1 MAPHSLGSGT
11 ISFGLVSI
19 PVKLYTAASSGG
31 VSFNL
36 LHAKCGSRIKQQTF
50 CPVCNEVVER
60 SALVKGYEFQKDQYV
75 RFTDEEL
82 KSLEGEAS
90 KVIDIAEFVPL
101 SSVDPIYFEK
111 TYYLGPDK
119 GGEKPYRLLADAMAK
134 SDKVALA
141 TFVMRGKES
150 LVLVR
155 PAQDGLMLHTMYF
168 ADEVR
173 DFGEIEKGKS
183 VKLREGELGL
193 AERLIGELSHDEFK
207 PEQYRGRSTAS
218 RVLDLANSK
227 VEGKEIT
234 AVEPEAQRAQVI
246 DLMDALKQSLAKRAA
261 ARAARGQGRRPGRQE
276 APREGAPARRRAGPK
291 GPGRQEVARLRGPA
305 ACRKVCRAGDGRRQA
320 SGGAIASIHPLIQ
333 ILPAWQLHCN
343 VLTHR
348 SSHSYFH
355 PRGSKMMRT
364 LIGWTVGAACAT
376 VIVSGVTALPVQGSQ
391 DVEARAEGRRDLAP
405 EAPRGLQVG

>member
-19 PVKLYTAASSGG
+19 PVKLYTAASSGN

-60 SALVKGYEFQKDQYV
+60 GALVKGYEFQKDQYV
-75 RFTDEEL
+75 RLGDEEL

-134 SDKVALA
+134 SDRVALA

-150 LVLVR
+150 LVLIR

-168 ADEVR
+168 A

-183 VKLREGELGL
+183 VKLREGELTL

-207 PEQYRGRSTAS
+207 PEQYEDQYRN
-218 RVLDLANSK
+218 RVLELVNSK

-234 AVEPEAQRAQVI
+234 AAVPEAQRAQVI
-246 DLMDALKQSLAKRAA
+246 DLMDALKQSLAKRAGADEPPA
-261 ARAARGQGRRPGRQE
+261 ATKAAPSAKKPPVKVPRRAASTDRSDRKAQAGR
-276 APREGAPARRRAGPK
+276 K
-291 GPGRQEVARLRGPA
+291 
-305 ACRKVCRAGDGRRQA
+305 
-320 SGGAIASIHPLIQ
+320 
-333 ILPAWQLHCN
+333 
-343 VLTHR
+343 
-348 SSHSYFH
+348 
-355 PRGSKMMRT
+355 
-364 LIGWTVGAACAT
+364 
-376 VIVSGVTALPVQGSQ
+376 
-391 DVEARAEGRRDLAP
+391 
-405 EAPRGLQVG
+405 